1 MFPPSKKYAAL
12 SRNPI
17 AEDRAS
23 LYKELRDYGK
33 FTGLCWLMS
42 PEKPPVTLPVR
53 TVEDII
59 LSEQFLLQLGDDQ
72 LTYFVNNVKLSNEQ
86 ILSVSNITI
95 GQRSNPAWHLARKG
109 RLTASNFGAVL
120 AAKRVTP
127 SLLKKLLGEYDLS
140 GVKAIQW
147 GVNNEAEAIKE
158 FEKQTGLKVKETGIW
173 LDESGI
179 LGASPDGLVEANAVL
194 ESKCPYTQR
203 NMTIEEAINSPNFY
217 LKKDEDGNIVLK
229 KDHAYWHQAQG
240 EMYLSKRDLCYF
252 VVWTT
257 KDTVVIKITKD
268 NSWEENLSILKRFYL
283 SHIFPKIIEGE
294 L

>member
-17 AEDRAS
+17 AKDRAS

-59 LSEQFLLQLGDDQ
+59 LSEEFLLQLGDDQ

-95 GQRSNPAWHLARKG
+95 GQRSNPAWHLALRG

-127 SLLKKLLGEYDLS
+127 LLLKKLLGEYDLS

-158 FEKQTGLKVKETGIW
+158 FEKKTGLKVEETGIW
-173 LDESGI
+173 LGDSGI

-203 NMTIEEAINSPNFY
+203 NMTIKEAINSSNFY

-229 KDHAYWHQAQG
+229 KDHADWHQAQG

-257 KDTVVIKITKD
+257 KDTLFKNGGMFTATPSGTI
-268 NSWEENLSILKRFYL
+268 S
-283 SHIFPKIIEGE
+283 
-294 L
+294 

>member
-1 MFPPSKKYAAL
+1 MLVNES
-12 SRNPI
+12 
-17 AEDRAS
+17 
-23 LYKELRDYGK
+23 G
-33 FTGLCWLMS
+33 
-42 PEKPPVTLPVR
+42 EKPPVTLPVR

-140 GVKAIQW
+140 GVKAIQL

-217 LKKDEDGNIVLK
+217 LKKDKEGNIVLK
-229 KDHAYWHQAQG
+229 KDHAYWHQAKG
-240 EMYLSKRDLCYF
+240 EMYFSKRDLCYF

-268 NSWEENLSILKRFYL
+268 NSWEENLSILKRFYFA
-283 SHIFPKIIEGE
+283 HIFPKITEGE

>member
-203 NMTIEEAINSPNFY
+203 NMPIEEAINSPNFY

-240 EMYLSKRDLCYF
+240 EMYFSKRDLCYF

-268 NSWEENLSILKRFYL
+268 NSWEENLSILKRFYFA
-283 SHIFPKIIEGE
+283 HIFPKIIEGE

>member
-1 MFPPSKKYAAL
+1 
-12 SRNPI
+12 
-17 AEDRAS
+17 
-23 LYKELRDYGK
+23 
-33 FTGLCWLMS
+33 MS

-95 GQRSNPAWHLARKG
+95 GQRSNPAWHLALRG

-127 SLLKKLLGEYDLS
+127 LLLKKLLGEYDLS

-158 FEKQTGLKVKETGIW
+158 FEKKNRTK
-173 LDESGI
+173 SG
-179 LGASPDGLVEANAVL
+179 GD
-194 ESKCPYTQR
+194 R
-203 NMTIEEAINSPNFY
+203 NLA
-217 LKKDEDGNIVLK
+217 G
-229 KDHAYWHQAQG
+229 
-240 EMYLSKRDLCYF
+240 
-252 VVWTT
+252 
-257 KDTVVIKITKD
+257 
-268 NSWEENLSILKRFYL
+268 
-283 SHIFPKIIEGE
+283 
-294 L
+294 

>member
-42 PEKPPVTLPVR
+42 PEKPPVTLPVK

-158 FEKQTGLKVKETGIW
+158 FEKKTGLKVKETGIW

-240 EMYLSKRDLCYF
+240 EMYFSKRDLCYF
-252 VVWTT
+252 V
-257 KDTVVIKITKD
+257 
-268 NSWEENLSILKRFYL
+268 
-283 SHIFPKIIEGE
+283 
-294 L
+294 

>member
-12 SRNPI
+12 SQNPI

-59 LSEQFLLQLGDDQ
+59 LSEQFLLQLGDNQ

-158 FEKQTGLKVKETGIW
+158 FEKQTGLKVKETSLCVIYRFRQA
-173 LDESGI
+173 LKT
-179 LGASPDGLVEANAVL
+179 GAPIYYFLLNLITVL
-194 ESKCPYTQR
+194 PST
-203 NMTIEEAINSPNFY
+203 
-217 LKKDEDGNIVLK
+217 
-229 KDHAYWHQAQG
+229 
-240 EMYLSKRDLCYF
+240 
-252 VVWTT
+252 
-257 KDTVVIKITKD
+257 
-268 NSWEENLSILKRFYL
+268 
-283 SHIFPKIIEGE
+283 
-294 L
+294 